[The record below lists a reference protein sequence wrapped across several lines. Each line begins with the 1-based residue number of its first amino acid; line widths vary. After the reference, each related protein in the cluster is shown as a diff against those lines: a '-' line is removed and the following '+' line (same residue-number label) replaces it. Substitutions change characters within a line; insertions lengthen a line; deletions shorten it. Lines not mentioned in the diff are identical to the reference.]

1 MVSMARVNRKRLHDL
16 RIEKGYTQEELARI
30 ADVTLRRV
38 ADLETKSGTN
48 PTLDTLSRIAGALGV
63 STAELILDND

>member
-1 MVSMARVNRKRLHDL
+1 MARVNRKRLHDL
-16 RIEKGYTQEELARI
+16 RIERGYTQEELART

-38 ADLETKSGTN
+38 ADLENKSNTN

-63 STAELILDND
+63 STSELILDNE